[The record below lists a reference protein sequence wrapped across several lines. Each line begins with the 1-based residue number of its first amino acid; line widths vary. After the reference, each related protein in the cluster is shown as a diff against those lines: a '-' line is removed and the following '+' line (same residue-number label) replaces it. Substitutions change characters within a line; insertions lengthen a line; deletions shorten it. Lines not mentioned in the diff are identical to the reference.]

1 MLLELY
7 IFSQDDE
14 LLTILSED
22 NGLLEAPI
30 NDLLNN
36 VSDTPFVFTVE
47 AQAKYEQSYDAK
59 HNLMQVAGS
68 FVGTMGSNVSERKN
82 VSPAQ
87 FVLERNRVVFKD
99 RHGDFR
105 EFVIDELDDIDDMDG
120 PETTATCIP
129 AWQYELQKNL
139 IEDRRFTDRT
149 AQFALDVALEGTRFV
164 GEVLVDL
171 ALASTNFYRLRST
184 DAIWKIMDVWGGEFK
199 DVVLLNNIGRI
210 SQRKIQLLQRR
221 GADNGARF
229 EIDHNMDSIERTLI
243 SDPVTAMYGW
253 GASLEIEDEDGELTG
268 GHTRYIDFK
277 DVEWKVSNGDPVDK
291 PLGQAWVG
299 DPDALQKYGLEH
311 SRELLHLYDE
321 FSNQDYEDPEDL
333 LMATWEHLQKTKD
346 PEVNYRMSVDLLDKP
361 VALGDTAQGI
371 DRQFARPI
379 EIQAR
384 VIGIEYDVLA
394 EDPAVVEMGQFLSLN
409 DDIIGREIDDIKE
422 QLNRPSKP
430 IDENSFPDIKPD
442 TPVNVEAIGLFET
455 IKVSWDYDYAVYVQY
470 YEVYGSQVADFVPD
484 SQHLLNRGDVSSYN
498 HNVKADETWYY
509 YVRAVN
515 TRGTASDWSNKASA
529 SSRRIIDDDILF
541 GEIKANHLANNLD
554 LANKLS
560 ENTIDYINTEPL
572 EEIKTKVTID
582 EVIGEINVSAETIKI
597 HGNRFHITGQTL
609 IDDGVIGTAAIADLA
624 VDRFHLKYGII
635 DTVHIEDLAV
645 TSAKMG
651 LLAVDTAHISDA
663 AITDAKIASLNVD
676 KLTGSLATFIQTGF
690 NNVTSSVQITGSGLT
705 TYSNNAR
712 TSLLTGN
719 GHDFYRNNLRIG
731 RIGTSSWVGLS
742 EYRGLSFH
750 LTRDADYM
758 VWSLQSESDANIYNP
773 KLSWHGARAIAVGVR
788 RGFTFNDD
796 VTIVSGYKLTVD
808 EIGLPGT
815 SRYIDLVRHT
825 WNGGSGIGIRSESD
839 GSKLH
844 LSSGVAALISS
855 GNAHIEVGQDFA
867 GNYVASTDISNR
879 TTSSTNQMVRV
890 GAGGVLQRS
899 SSSRRYKLIEKVI
912 SHDYANKILELDPK
926 SWYDKTSVESYAHTL
941 NSGVDTEEERID
953 RLGGLIAEDVHDV
966 GLGMYVSYD
975 DQNRPDGLASYL
987 WTLLIP
993 VVRNLKLDTEDSID
1007 SLKSKNKHQ
1016 DEKVTHLEH
1025 RVKNLEKL
1033 LEVA

>member
-1 MLLELY
+1 MTELY
-7 IFSQDDE
+7 IFNQDDE

-22 NGLLEAPI
+22 NGPLEAPI

-36 VSDTPFVFTVE
+36 VSDTPFIFTVD
-47 AQAKYEQSYDAK
+47 ALVKYEQSYDAE
-59 HNLMQVAGS
+59 HNLMQSAGS
-68 FVGTMGSNVSERKN
+68 FIGTMGSGVSERKN

-105 EFVIDELDDIDDMDG
+105 EFVIDELDDIDDIDG

-129 AWQYELQKNL
+129 AWQFELQKNL

-299 DPDALQKYGLEH
+299 DPDALQKYGLPDNG
-311 SRELLHLYDE
+311 ELLHLYDE
-321 FSNQDYEDPEDL
+321 FSNQDYEDPEEL
-333 LMATWEHLQKTKD
+333 LMATWEHLQKIKD

-384 VIGIEYDVLA
+384 IIGIEYDVLIP
-394 EDPAVVEMGQFLSLN
+394 EDPAIVEMGQFLSLN
-409 DDIIGREIDDIKE
+409 DDIIDRELDDIRDK
-422 QLNRPSKP
+422 LNRPSRP

-442 TPVNVEAIGLFET
+442 TPVNVEAVGLFET
-455 IKVSWDYDYAVYVQY
+455 IKVSWDYDYHVYVSH
-470 YEVYGSQVADFVPD
+470 YEVYGSQVSDFVPD
-484 SQHLLNRGDVSSYN
+484 SQHLLWRGDVSSFAHEVN
-498 HNVKADETWYY
+498 PDETWYY
-509 YVRAVN
+509 FVRALN
-515 TRGTASDWSNKASA
+515 TRGTESDWSVRVSA
-529 SSRRIIDDDILF
+529 SSRRIITDDILF
-541 GEIKANHLANNLD
+541 GGITSD
-554 LANKLS
+554 LL
-560 ENTIDYINTEPL
+560 
-572 EEIKTKVTID
+572 
-582 EVIGEINVSAETIKI
+582 
-597 HGNRFHITGQTL
+597 
-609 IDDGVIGTAAIADLA
+609 ADLA
-624 VDRFHLKYGII
+624 VTEDKIDALAVKTQHIDHLAVDKFQLKHGII

-676 KLTGSLATFIQTGF
+676 KLTGSLAAFIQTGF
-690 NNVTSSVQITGSGLT
+690 NNVTSSVQSDGSGLT
-705 TYSNNAR
+705 TDSNNAR
-712 TSLLTGN
+712 TSLLTGS
-719 GHDFYRNNLRIG
+719 GHDFYRNSLRIG
-731 RIGTSSWVGLS
+731 RIGTSSW
-742 EYRGLSFH
+742 
-750 LTRDADYM
+750 
-758 VWSLQSESDANIYNP
+758 
-773 KLSWHGARAIAVGVR
+773 
-788 RGFTFNDD
+788 
-796 VTIVSGYKLTVD
+796 
-808 EIGLPGT
+808 
-815 SRYIDLVRHT
+815 
-825 WNGGSGIGIRSESD
+825 
-839 GSKLH
+839 
-844 LSSGVAALISS
+844 
-855 GNAHIEVGQDFA
+855 
-867 GNYVASTDISNR
+867 
-879 TTSSTNQMVRV
+879 
-890 GAGGVLQRS
+890 
-899 SSSRRYKLIEKVI
+899 
-912 SHDYANKILELDPK
+912 
-926 SWYDKTSVESYAHTL
+926 
-941 NSGVDTEEERID
+941 
-953 RLGGLIAEDVHDV
+953 
-966 GLGMYVSYD
+966 
-975 DQNRPDGLASYL
+975 
-987 WTLLIP
+987 
-993 VVRNLKLDTEDSID
+993 
-1007 SLKSKNKHQ
+1007 
-1016 DEKVTHLEH
+1016 
-1025 RVKNLEKL
+1025 
-1033 LEVA
+1033 